1 MKRKWWIRLR
11 GGAAK
16 RFALGDPSV
25 VLVLKVAAA
34 CAITA
39 AVAGSLDWSRVEAAW
54 RGLRITQLVW
64 AALAIVMA
72 QGLIG
77 LRWAWLA
84 SQVAGT
90 PAGRAFRD
98 AIVATLFSLVTPAG
112 VGGDVYRVAAS
123 PTGPGSRMRTGT
135 IVMTERLL
143 GIFVYALIF
152 LACFT
157 LLVGRQGGFLA
168 SLAPWLLAISIA
180 ALMLGVAGRRLLA
193 GVLARFAGARM
204 AALASALDQIK
215 AGSAVVWAV
224 AFLASLGATLT
235 WIAAAALLSDG
246 LAVRPPFAG
255 IAATAVIA
263 ELSRI
268 LPISVQGVGVRE
280 AAFGLGFA
288 DLGAPFDD
296 GVFVGAVLYLM
307 HAAIVVITGLLA
319 LGARRAPPAVSPS
332 SWPLGVRRSGR

>member
-1 MKRKWWIRLR
+1 MALLASRTRRKAHGLTWGLRAEGRACGRAIGSPSRALKRSAYEAEMDPAARRRCKAIR
-11 GGAAK
+11 
-16 RFALGDPSV
+16 PSV
-25 VLVLKVAAA
+25 ALVLKVAAA

-54 RGLRITQLVW
+54 RGLRITRLVW

-112 VGGDVYRVAAS
+112 VGGDVYCVAAS

-157 LLVGRQGGFLA
+157 LLV
-168 SLAPWLLAISIA
+168 
-180 ALMLGVAGRRLLA
+180 
-193 GVLARFAGARM
+193 
-204 AALASALDQIK
+204 
-215 AGSAVVWAV
+215 
-224 AFLASLGATLT
+224 
-235 WIAAAALLSDG
+235 
-246 LAVRPPFAG
+246 
-255 IAATAVIA
+255 
-263 ELSRI
+263 
-268 LPISVQGVGVRE
+268 
-280 AAFGLGFA
+280 
-288 DLGAPFDD
+288 FDD
-296 GVFVGAVLYLM
+296 GV
-307 HAAIVVITGLLA
+307 
-319 LGARRAPPAVSPS
+319 S
-332 SWPLGVRRSGR
+332 SEPCST